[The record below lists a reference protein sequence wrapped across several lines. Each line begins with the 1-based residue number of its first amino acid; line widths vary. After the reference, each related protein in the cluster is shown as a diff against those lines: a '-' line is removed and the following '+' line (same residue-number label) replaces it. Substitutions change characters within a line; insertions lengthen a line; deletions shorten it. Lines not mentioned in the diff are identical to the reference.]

1 MKGMVTGAAGFIG
14 KHVAHHLAEVG
25 YEVLCLDLNL
35 VEDLPSVTGDFRRA
49 EDLAPMRECEAVC
62 HIGAIGDVYVAAED
76 PILAYETNVIGT
88 QRVVEAANEYGLE
101 RLIYASTWEVC
112 GEPQYQP
119 LDERHPTN
127 PDHPYNISK
136 LAGELAVRSELNEV
150 PSVALRLGTAYGPG
164 MRENAVI
171 PLFMKLGLQG
181 KGITIQGK
189 GVQFRQF
196 TNVAD
201 IARAFQ
207 LAMENGPER
216 GVYNIVAPEK
226 VTILE
231 LAQLV
236 QQQIPD
242 MEISFAPARAGD
254 VPPAEVTSEKAR
266 RELGWVAQVAFADGF
281 AELFEEMESK
291 YSETSA

>member
-1 MKGMVTGAAGFIG
+1 MKVMVTGAAGFIG
-14 KHVAHHLAEVG
+14 HHVAHHLADAG
-25 YEVLCLDLNL
+25 HDVLCFDLNE
-35 VEDLPSVTGDFRRA
+35 VEGMPSVNGDFRRP
-49 EDLAPMRECEAVC
+49 EDLACLGDCDALC

-88 QRVVEAANEYGLE
+88 ERIVQAANEHGIS
-101 RLIYASTWEVC
+101 RLVYASTWEVY

-136 LAGELAVRSELNEV
+136 LAGELVVRSELNQV

-196 TNVAD
+196 THVRD
-201 IARAFQ
+201 IANAFE
-207 LAMENGPER
+207 LALTNGPER
-216 GVYNIVAPEK
+216 GVFNVVAPEK
-226 VTILE
+226 TTIVGLAE
-231 LAQLV
+231 LVKLRV
-236 QQQIPD
+236 PT
-242 MEISFAPARAGD
+242 MEIAFAPARAGD
-254 VPPAEVTSEKAR
+254 VPPAEVISEKAR
-266 RELGWVAQVAFADGF
+266 RDLGWVAEVPFADGF
-281 AELFEEMESK
+281 NELFDLMAEK
-291 YSETSA
+291 YG